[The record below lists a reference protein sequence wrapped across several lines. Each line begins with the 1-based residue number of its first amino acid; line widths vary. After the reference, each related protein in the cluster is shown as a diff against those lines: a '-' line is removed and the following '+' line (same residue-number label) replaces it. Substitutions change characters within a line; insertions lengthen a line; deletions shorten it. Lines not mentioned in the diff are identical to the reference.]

1 MSALKNNLKVNA
13 ECSHKIYRLAT
24 ILLWTPK
31 QGRTWFLFWD
41 CGGWILR
48 FALLPL
54 QNIINVVI
62 DNTSRVSILQ
72 QQLPQFS
79 SNKSVTERRWRTD
92 AETTKRESSE
102 SCFVYRPRIRCFFVF
117 FFSVNRCHGESMTV
131 TFIENVQERDRT
143 PRGRGG
149 TPRKIGYWQCGP
161 LPKTLILFMSKICD
175 FPYPI
180 YDRPDQN
187 FDNVFMTLVHSCLK
201 HKFVKGFS
209 CWLYL
214 ACVVGVKRG
223 RGRKSTDG
231 RRRAW
236 WRSSF

>member
-1 MSALKNNLKVNA
+1 
-13 ECSHKIYRLAT
+13 
-24 ILLWTPK
+24 
-31 QGRTWFLFWD
+31 
-41 CGGWILR
+41 
-48 FALLPL
+48 
-54 QNIINVVI
+54 
-62 DNTSRVSILQ
+62 
-72 QQLPQFS
+72 
-79 SNKSVTERRWRTD
+79 
-92 AETTKRESSE
+92 
-102 SCFVYRPRIRCFFVF
+102 
-117 FFSVNRCHGESMTV
+117 MTV

-214 ACVVGVKRG
+214 ACVVGVKRDRVRQSADG
-223 RGRKSTDG
+223 TKTTLGQGGTELLSICKSTPCVVPP
-231 RRRAW
+231 RPSVVFVERA
-236 WRSSF
+236 RSLAFEFPSRWVYA